1 MSDGWKI
8 AQGLKSTNQ
17 NNSIDTGYR
26 TIDEIDSS
34 LGVSNG
40 VLQRYMDNPNSSIE
54 DLREKIIMG
63 NKIGIQISGTRENIT
78 FSIDQENPSRIIFGK
93 SGLGNTT
100 VEVNNG
106 EIVYSEIEER
116 EERDLHYYS
125 EDKNLYELT
134 LIKSVYV
141 IDGSDINEYYKVID
155 KHNKEI
161 DVVIEEILSDNPEYS
176 SGKKG
181 EFYRQDIE
189 KDEEV
194 KDLVVQKLEDEY
206 LGTYSGNVPDGLK
219 SGLYEDMKDAN
230 INRKSDKMAER
241 HTYADYIK
249 EAKEFEEQCK
259 YVYSLIMEAYKGI
272 KDENIKKPEFKEQ
285 EATSGE
291 QSVKENEQSNN
302 RASEII
308 EEEIDPGEFYEEFV
322 SSGDKKYEEYLYQKY
337 EGEKQQGN
345 EEYAKH
351 IYRVYEEVVRSIEM
365 RKEEI
370 EDEKRRDKEEH
381 KIEDEYYGEDEKYSE
396 EQVDKKELLEDMTP
410 EELQK
415 TIEENDKTITDN
427 EQIIKQ
433 KLVQRV
439 LEQQRIIEE
448 QQAEIDRLKSQ
459 KEL

>member
-1 MSDGWKI
+1 
-8 AQGLKSTNQ
+8 
-17 NNSIDTGYR
+17 
-26 TIDEIDSS
+26 
-34 LGVSNG
+34 
-40 VLQRYMDNPNSSIE
+40 
-54 DLREKIIMG
+54 
-63 NKIGIQISGTRENIT
+63 
-78 FSIDQENPSRIIFGK
+78 
-93 SGLGNTT
+93 
-100 VEVNNG
+100 
-106 EIVYSEIEER
+106 
-116 EERDLHYYS
+116 
-125 EDKNLYELT
+125 
-134 LIKSVYV
+134 
-141 IDGSDINEYYKVID
+141 
-155 KHNKEI
+155 
-161 DVVIEEILSDNPEYS
+161 
-176 SGKKG
+176 
-181 EFYRQDIE
+181 
-189 KDEEV
+189 
-194 KDLVVQKLEDEY
+194 
-206 LGTYSGNVPDGLK
+206 
-219 SGLYEDMKDAN
+219 
-230 INRKSDKMAER
+230 
-241 HTYADYIK
+241 
-249 EAKEFEEQCK
+249 
-259 YVYSLIMEAYKGI
+259 MEAYKGI